1 MGFFRGPNIVRDGL
15 VCNFM
20 LMVNLKE
27 EIIPL
32 LAGLLITVPLKLDIL
47 EGMNTMEDI
56 VGTLQEKYQ

>member
-1 MGFFRGPNIVRDGL
+1 MGIYRGPNIVRDGL